1 MFMPLAMVRP
11 GQSANIKRVT
21 GKEEVKRHL
30 ENLGFVEGQSVSVV
44 SELSGNLIIN
54 VKGSRVALD
63 KNMASRIIM

>member
-1 MFMPLAMVRP
+1 MPLAMVRP